1 MKKQDTPEVQNSNIL
16 DYVSMVDIKLLKE
29 ERLSTIEILKV
40 GTIHDRGLKITKK
53 MMEDFV
59 SNFNGGVYGTDVQV
73 NFSHDRDGEA
83 AGWIKDVFVEGDV
96 LLAEVE
102 WTPIG
107 IEKIKSKQ
115 FRFIS
120 SELAISYPH
129 YSTGEKIKNVLIGI
143 ALTNIPAVKGLAP
156 VQLSEQVLTYLTNQD
171 SMTKKKELLEEEVKE
186 EVVEEVEEKEVEAVE
201 EEKVEEV
208 EEKVEEEEVVEE
220 EDKVEE
226 TEEEKED
233 LEEEVK
239 EEEKEEEEKEVE
251 EEPKEEVKEE
261 LEEKIETVTLTEYQ
275 KLEEKLNDL
284 QGKLE
289 VKDLTEDVEDSLV
302 LSQGNTVGFLDDNI
316 EDVVNFMIGLSEEQ
330 REAFK
335 GLIGKVRTVDLS
347 TIGSI
352 KSSKAGFDADSV
364 VALAE
369 KLLEEGKAKDI
380 EAAQKMAIAELL
392 GK

>member
-1 MKKQDTPEVQNSNIL
+1 MKKLDSLEEQNIL

-29 ERLSTIEILKV
+29 EKLSTIEILKV

-59 SNFNGGVYGTDVQV
+59 GNFHEGVYGTDVQV

-83 AGWIKDVFVEGDV
+83 AGWIKDVYIAGDV

-107 IEKIKSKQ
+107 VEKIKSKQ

-156 VQLSEQVLTYLTNQD
+156 VQLSEQVLTYLNNQET
-171 SMTKKKELLEEEVKE
+171 MTKKKELLGEEVKE
-186 EVVEEVEEKEVEAVE
+186 ETPIEAADPKVEEVE

-208 EEKVEEEEVVEE
+208 EEEKVEEVEEEKEDEVEEVEAEKEELEEGNPKEEEVVEE
-220 EDKVEE
+220 EEE
-226 TEEEKED
+226 
-233 LEEEVK
+233 
-239 EEEKEEEEKEVE
+239 
-251 EEPKEEVKEE
+251 EEVKEE
-261 LEEKIETVTLTEYQ
+261 LEEKVETVALSEFQ
-275 KLEEKLNDL
+275 ALEEKCNGL
-284 QGKLE
+284 QEKLE
-289 VKDLTEDVEDSLV
+289 LKDLTEDVEDSLV
-302 LSQGNTVGFLDDNI
+302 LSQENTVGFLDDKI
-316 EDVVNFMIGLSEEQ
+316 EEVVKFMIGLSEEQ
-330 REAFK
+330 RAAFK
-335 GLIGKVRTVDLS
+335 GLVGKVQTVDLS
-347 TIGSI
+347 TIGSVS
-352 KSSKAGFDADSV
+352 SSKAGFNADGV
-364 VALAE
+364 VELAD

-392 GK
+392 KK

>member
-1 MKKQDTPEVQNSNIL
+1 M
-16 DYVSMVDIKLLKE
+16 
-29 ERLSTIEILKV
+29 
-40 GTIHDRGLKITKK
+40 
-53 MMEDFV
+53 
-59 SNFNGGVYGTDVQV
+59 
-73 NFSHDRDGEA
+73 
-83 AGWIKDVFVEGDV
+83 
-96 LLAEVE
+96 
-102 WTPIG
+102 
-107 IEKIKSKQ
+107 
-115 FRFIS
+115 
-120 SELAISYPH
+120 
-129 YSTGEKIKNVLIGI
+129 
-143 ALTNIPAVKGLAP
+143 
-156 VQLSEQVLTYLTNQD
+156 
-171 SMTKKKELLEEEVKE
+171 
-186 EVVEEVEEKEVEAVE
+186 
-201 EEKVEEV
+201 
-208 EEKVEEEEVVEE
+208 
-220 EDKVEE
+220 
-226 TEEEKED
+226 
-233 LEEEVK
+233 
-239 EEEKEEEEKEVE
+239 
-251 EEPKEEVKEE
+251 
-261 LEEKIETVTLTEYQ
+261 TEYQ